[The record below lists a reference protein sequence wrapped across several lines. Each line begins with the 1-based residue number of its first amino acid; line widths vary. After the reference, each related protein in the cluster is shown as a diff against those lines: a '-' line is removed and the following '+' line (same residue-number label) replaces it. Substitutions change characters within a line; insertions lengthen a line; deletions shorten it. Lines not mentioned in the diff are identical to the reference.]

1 MKFPHNLDPFN
12 TKHLFQFL
20 DKPRAR
26 GAARRACAAAD
37 TGGMVALRPGAL
49 QTPRPRDPEEMRL
62 KALASSILSHVR
74 QLAFGAASLV
84 L

>member
-20 DKPRAR
+20 DKPGAR

-37 TGGMVALRPGAL
+37 TGGVVVLRPGEL
-49 QTPRPRDPEEMRL
+49 QTPRPRDPEETRL
-62 KALASSILSHVR
+62 KALVSSILSRMR
-74 QLAFGAASLV
+74 QLAFRAVSRV